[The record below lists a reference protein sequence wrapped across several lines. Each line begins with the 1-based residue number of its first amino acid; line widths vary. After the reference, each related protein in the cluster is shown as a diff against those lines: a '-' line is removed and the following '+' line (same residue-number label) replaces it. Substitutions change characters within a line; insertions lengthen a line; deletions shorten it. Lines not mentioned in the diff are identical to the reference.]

1 MTAAGYITDLDYI
14 PGFYPHMSPT
24 AMRYAASLNRVNP
37 PKTADGFRYL
47 ELGCGLGR
55 SLTTLAAANPQ
66 GEFLGVDINSS
77 HIESIEKDIS
87 AGGLTNVRAITSD
100 FGSLSKDIGTF
111 EFLTLHGVFSWVSPE
126 VREQILALA
135 KRHLAPGGLL
145 LVSYNAMPGW
155 AHLQPIRGILRQYA
169 ALRQGDTTQRIR
181 DALNYLVFIRDKNAK
196 YFEDN
201 PGAAAYV
208 DGLLKQD
215 LRYLAHEYLN
225 EHWTSFYFSEVASMF
240 GTAEMSFVGSL
251 PIHTNFWD
259 LCVRPEF
266 QDLFRTTSNRLVTES
281 HKDFCA
287 NTAFRWDIYSK
298 QPQVIENTE
307 ARVDHIDGLYF
318 RAIRDDLKLPHQ
330 VNLGVVTSTVQGPL
344 YESLLSI
351 LSQETL
357 ALPQILGHHQLTG
370 NAPADVIRA
379 IDAGVAM
386 GLFEVS
392 ANPVPSTEGTVHYR
406 PFIPLPFNQS
416 VLKND
421 LLSGRPVSLA
431 SVATGTGHSLGDFD
445 AAILHELNEAGEVG
459 LADRVIARLAASK
472 RSLRK
477 NGKPV
482 TDKATRKE
490 MVEQA
495 CAQFIKTSL
504 PQLSR
509 LGIVDQKPT

>member
-1 MTAAGYITDLDYI
+1 
-14 PGFYPHMSPT
+14 
-24 AMRYAASLNRVNP
+24 V
-37 PKTADGFRYL
+37 
-47 ELGCGLGR
+47 
-55 SLTTLAAANPQ
+55 
-66 GEFLGVDINSS
+66 
-77 HIESIEKDIS
+77 
-87 AGGLTNVRAITSD
+87 
-100 FGSLSKDIGTF
+100 
-111 EFLTLHGVFSWVSPE
+111 
-126 VREQILALA
+126 VREQILTLA
-135 KRHLAPGGLL
+135 KKHLALGGLL

-181 DALNYLVFIRDKNAK
+181 EALNYLVFIRDKKAK

-225 EHWTSFYFSEVASMF
+225 EHWTSFYFSEVAAMF
-240 GTAEMSFVGSL
+240 KSAEMAFVGSL

-259 LCVRPEF
+259 LCVHPEF

-298 QPQVIENTE
+298 QPQLIENTE
-307 ARVDHIDGLYF
+307 ARVDLIKGLFF
-318 RAIRDDLKLPHQ
+318 RAIRDDVKLPHQ

-344 YESLLSI
+344 YETLLSI
-351 LSQETL
+351 LSHETL
-357 ALPQILGHHQLTG
+357 ELPQILGHQRLTG

-392 ANPVPSTEGTVHYR
+392 ASPILSTEDTVQKK
-406 PFIPLPFNQS
+406 PFVSLPFNQS

-445 AAILHELNEAGEVG
+445 AAILYELSEAGETG
-459 LADRVIARLAASK
+459 LAERVIARLADSK
-472 RSLRK
+472 RSLQK
-477 NGKPV
+477 DGKPV
-482 TDKATRKE
+482 TDNAIRQE

-495 CAQFIKTSL
+495 CALFIKTSL

-509 LGIVDQKPT
+509 LGIVEYKSI

>member
-1 MTAAGYITDLDYI
+1 MTATGYITDLDYI

-24 AMRYAASLNRVNP
+24 AMRYAASLNRVVP
-37 PKTADGFRYL
+37 PKIADGFRYL

-66 GEFLGVDINSS
+66 GEFIGVDINSS
-77 HIESIEKDIS
+77 HIKSIEKDIS
-87 AGGLTNVRAITSD
+87 AGGLTNVQAITSD
-100 FGSLSKDIGTF
+100 FVNLNEDIDTF
-111 EFLTLHGVFSWVSPE
+111 EFVALHGVFSWVSPV
-126 VREQILALA
+126 VREQILTLA
-135 KRHLAPGGLL
+135 KKHLAPGGLL

-181 DALNYLVFIRDKNAK
+181 EALNYLVFIRDKKAK

-225 EHWTSFYFSEVASMF
+225 EHWTSFYFSEVAAMF

-298 QPQVIENTE
+298 QPQLIENTE
-307 ARVDHIDGLYF
+307 ARVDLIKGLFF
-318 RAIRDDLKLPHQ
+318 RAIRDDVKLPHQ
-330 VNLGVVTSTVQGPL
+330 VNLGVVTSTIQGPL
-344 YESLLSI
+344 YETLLSI
-351 LSQETL
+351 LSHETL
-357 ALPQILGHHQLTG
+357 ELRQILGHQRLTG

-386 GLFEVS
+386 GLFDVS
-392 ANPVPSTEGTVHYR
+392 ASPVLSAEDTVQKK
-406 PFIPLPFNQS
+406 PFVSLPFNQS

-445 AAILHELNEAGEVG
+445 AAILHELSEAGETG
-459 LADRVIARLAASK
+459 LAARVIARLADSK
-472 RSLRK
+472 RSLQK
-477 NGKPV
+477 DGNPV
-482 TDKATRKE
+482 TDNAIRQE

-495 CAQFIKTSL
+495 CTLFIKTSL

-509 LGIVDQKPT
+509 LGIVKYKST

>member
-1 MTAAGYITDLDYI
+1 MA
-14 PGFYPHMSPT
+14 PT
-24 AMRYAASLNRVNP
+24 AMRYAASLNRVDP
-37 PKTADGFRYL
+37 PKTTGGFRYL

-66 GEFLGVDINSS
+66 GEFLGVDINPS
-77 HIESIEKDIS
+77 HIESVEKDIS
-87 AGGLTNVRAITSD
+87 AGGLTNVKAITSD
-100 FGSLSKDIGTF
+100 FLSLSKDIGTF
-111 EFLTLHGVFSWVSPE
+111 DFLTLHGVFSWVSPE
-126 VREQILALA
+126 VREQILTVA
-135 KRHLAPGGLL
+135 KKHLAPGGLL

-169 ALRQGDTTQRIR
+169 GLRQGETTQRIQ
-181 DALNYLVFIRDKNAK
+181 DALNYLVFIRDKKAK

-201 PGAAAYV
+201 PRAAAYV

-298 QPQVIENTE
+298 QPTVIENTE
-307 ARVDHIDGLYF
+307 ARIDLMDGLFF
-318 RAIRDDLKLPHQ
+318 RSIRDDLKLPHQ

-344 YESLLSI
+344 YETLLSI

-357 ALPQILGHHQLTG
+357 SYRKSLSHQQLTE

-392 ANPVPSTEGTVHYR
+392 ANAVQ
-406 PFIPLPFNQS
+406 IQQPLPNKKTLRSLTFQS
-416 VLKND
+416 VCPKND

-431 SVATGTGHSLGDFD
+431 SVTTGTGHSLGDFD
-445 AAILHELNEAGEVG
+445 AAILHELNEAGETG
-459 LADRVIARLAASK
+459 FSGASHC
-472 RSLRK
+472 
-477 NGKPV
+477 
-482 TDKATRKE
+482 TTRR
-490 MVEQA
+490 
-495 CAQFIKTSL
+495 I
-504 PQLSR
+504 
-509 LGIVDQKPT
+509 

>member
-1 MTAAGYITDLDYI
+1 M
-14 PGFYPHMSPT
+14 F
-24 AMRYAASLNRVNP
+24 
-37 PKTADGFRYL
+37 
-47 ELGCGLGR
+47 
-55 SLTTLAAANPQ
+55 
-66 GEFLGVDINSS
+66 
-77 HIESIEKDIS
+77 
-87 AGGLTNVRAITSD
+87 
-100 FGSLSKDIGTF
+100 
-111 EFLTLHGVFSWVSPE
+111 
-126 VREQILALA
+126 
-135 KRHLAPGGLL
+135 
-145 LVSYNAMPGW
+145 NA
-155 AHLQPIRGILRQYA
+155 
-169 ALRQGDTTQRIR
+169 
-181 DALNYLVFIRDKNAK
+181 
-196 YFEDN
+196 
-201 PGAAAYV
+201 
-208 DGLLKQD
+208 
-215 LRYLAHEYLN
+215 
-225 EHWTSFYFSEVASMF
+225 
-240 GTAEMSFVGSL
+240 AEMSFVGSL

-266 QDLFRTTSNRLVTES
+266 HDLFRTTSNRLVTES

-307 ARVDHIDGLYF
+307 ARVDLIDALYF
-318 RAIRDDLKLPHQ
+318 RSIRDDVKLPHQ

-344 YESLLSI
+344 YETLLSI
-351 LSQETL
+351 LSQEPL
-357 ALPQILGHHQLTG
+357 SLRQILGHHQLTG
-370 NAPADVIRA
+370 NTPSDVIRA

-392 ANPVPSTEGTVHYR
+392 ANPVPSTKGTVQYR

-459 LADRVIARLAASK
+459 LADRVIARLAASQ

>member
-1 MTAAGYITDLDYI
+1 MTSAGYITDLDYI
-14 PGFYPHMSPT
+14 PGFYPHMAPT
-24 AMRYAASLNRVNP
+24 AMRYAASLNRVIP

-66 GEFLGVDINSS
+66 GEFIGVDINPS
-77 HIESIEKDIS
+77 HVESIENDIA
-87 AGGLTNVRAITSD
+87 AGGLTNVQAITSD
-100 FGSLSKDIGTF
+100 FATLSEDIGTF
-111 EFLTLHGVFSWVSPE
+111 DFLTLHGVFSWVSPE
-126 VREQILALA
+126 VREQIFTVA
-135 KRHLAPGGLL
+135 KKHLAPGGLL

-169 ALRQGDTTQRIR
+169 ALREGDTTQRIR
-181 DALNYLVFIRDKNAK
+181 DALNYLVFIRDKKAK

-208 DGLLKQD
+208 DSLLKQD

-240 GTAEMSFVGSL
+240 AAAEMSFVGTL

-266 QDLFRTTSNRLVTES
+266 QDLFRTTSNT
-281 HKDFCA
+281 
-287 NTAFRWDIYSK
+287 
-298 QPQVIENTE
+298 
-307 ARVDHIDGLYF
+307 DHIDGLFF
-318 RAIRDDLKLPHQ
+318 RTVRDDLKLPHRI
-330 VNLGVVTSTVQGPL
+330 NLGVVTSTVQGAL
-344 YESLLSI
+344 YETLLSI
-351 LSQETL
+351 LSHETL
-357 ALPQILGHHQLTG
+357 TLSQLVEHKQLTQKT
-370 NAPADVIRA
+370 PTEVIGA

-392 ANPVPSTEGTVHYR
+392 ANPVPKTTDTSQKESFV
-406 PFIPLPFNQS
+406 PSLFNQS

-431 SVATGTGHSLGDFD
+431 SVATGTGHSIGDFD
-445 AAILHELNEAGEVG
+445 AAILYELNEAGEAG
-459 LADRVIARLAASK
+459 LAERVIARLVESK
-472 RSLRK
+472 RSLQK
-477 NGKPV
+477 DGEAI
-482 TDKATRKE
+482 TDRAVHQE

-495 CAQFIKTSL
+495 CDQFIKTAL

-509 LGIVDQKPT
+509 LGIVEYKSK

>member
-1 MTAAGYITDLDYI
+1 
-14 PGFYPHMSPT
+14 
-24 AMRYAASLNRVNP
+24 
-37 PKTADGFRYL
+37 
-47 ELGCGLGR
+47 
-55 SLTTLAAANPQ
+55 
-66 GEFLGVDINSS
+66 
-77 HIESIEKDIS
+77 
-87 AGGLTNVRAITSD
+87 
-100 FGSLSKDIGTF
+100 
-111 EFLTLHGVFSWVSPE
+111 
-126 VREQILALA
+126 
-135 KRHLAPGGLL
+135 
-145 LVSYNAMPGW
+145 MPGW

-181 DALNYLVFIRDKNAK
+181 DALNYLVFIRNKKAK

-208 DGLLKQD
+208 DGLLKKD

-298 QPQVIENTE
+298 QPQVIVNTE
-307 ARVDHIDGLYF
+307 ARVDLIDGLYF
-318 RAIRDDLKLPHQ
+318 RSIHDDVKLPHQ
-330 VNLGVVTSTVQGPL
+330 VNLGVITSTVQGPL

-351 LSQETL
+351 LSQKTL
-357 ALPQILGHHQLTG
+357 SLPQILSHHRLSG

-386 GLFEVS
+386 GLFDVS
-392 ANPVPSTEGTVHYR
+392 ANSFPSTKGTAQSQFFVSS
-406 PFIPLPFNQS
+406 PSNQS

-421 LLSGRPVSLA
+421 LLSGRPISLA

-445 AAILHELNEAGEVG
+445 AAILHELNEAGKAG
-459 LADRVIARLAASK
+459 LADRVIARLADSK
-472 RSLRK
+472 RSLRRD
-477 NGKPV
+477 GKPV
-482 TDKATRKE
+482 ADKATHQE

-495 CAQFIKTSL
+495 CARFIKTSL

-509 LGIVDQKPT
+509 LGIVEEEST